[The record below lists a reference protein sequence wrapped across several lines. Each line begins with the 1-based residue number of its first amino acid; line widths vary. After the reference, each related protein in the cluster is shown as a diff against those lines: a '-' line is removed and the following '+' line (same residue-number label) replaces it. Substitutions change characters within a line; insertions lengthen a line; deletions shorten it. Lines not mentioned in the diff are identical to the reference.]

1 MGAEGFAGRVFV
13 RKGAAARKIF
23 LGTIVA
29 MSITLLLMLL
39 LKIVWPSGWQCP
51 FSDICNHDVLR
62 PLNF

>member
-29 MSITLLLMLL
+29 MPITLLLMLL
-39 LKIVWPSGWQCP
+39 LKIVRLSGW
-51 FSDICNHDVLR
+51 
-62 PLNF
+62 